1 MWHLLVVLR
10 TQVGVW
16 ILLMTEKR
24 YVCSKMFTDVN
35 IKFPYNCV
43 KNCCKSNDYVS
54 SVDDVLSE
62 DFFLSNPE
70 YIRRKTDMMVHNKL
84 PVKGC
89 DTCINTGEY
98 SLFETW
104 NTWNNEKQNDPSIL
118 SSDLFETYE
127 FVLSSACDL
136 KCVYCHP
143 KDSTSWAKE
152 KGVPPNKGS
161 DKWKQSVIAKLI
173 ESLKTKKFRED
184 QTYTFFF
191 SGGEPTYNTET
202 LEFVNEILKYVP
214 KKNTNICISTN
225 ANTKPKV
232 FQKYLNAVQS
242 DTTVNWIFDCSI
254 DGIGEVCEAI
264 RHGISWSNA
273 IQNIDTLLQ
282 QPNVTVR
289 ISPTVNLY
297 SIPTMSEFVHF
308 FVDLFQKHG
317 KIHNGM
323 FNYNMAQEAGMSPA
337 NLPLEYN
344 AYLDESISYLKSID
358 VSYHAHLENIKN
370 IIGTD
375 YNEYKTV
382 RMAEKFQYFKDKRPE
397 TDWEGLFPH
406 IVKIIGKHD

>member
-1 MWHLLVVLR
+1 MN
-10 TQVGVW
+10 
-16 ILLMTEKR
+16 EKR
-24 YVCSKMFTDVN
+24 YVCSKMFTDLN
-35 IKFPYNCV
+35 IKFPYDCV

-54 SVDDVLSE
+54 SITDVSSD
-62 DFFLSNPE
+62 DFFISNSE
-70 YIRRKTDMMVHNKL
+70 YVRRKTDMSVHNKL

-89 DTCINTGEY
+89 DTCINTGKY

-104 NTWNNEKQNDPSIL
+104 NAWDKKKQDDPSIIT
-118 SSDLFETYE
+118 SDMFETYE

-152 KGVPPNKGS
+152 MGVPQNKGS
-161 DKWKQSVIAKLI
+161 DEWKSAVIEKLI
-173 ESLKTKKFRED
+173 QSLKVKKFED
-184 QTYTFFF
+184 DKLYTFFF
-191 SGGEPTYNTET
+191 SGGEPTYNNET

-225 ANTKPKV
+225 ANTKPRV
-232 FQKYLNAVQS
+232 FQKYLDAVQS
-242 DTTVNWIFDCSI
+242 DRSVNWIFDCSI
-254 DGIGEVCEAI
+254 DGIGDVCEAI
-264 RHGISWSNA
+264 RHGIIWETA
-273 IQNIDTLLQ
+273 IRNIDILLQ

-297 SIPTMSEFVHF
+297 SIPTMSEFVHY

-317 KIHNGM
+317 RLHNSM

-337 NLPLEYN
+337 NLPSDYK
-344 AYLDESISYLKSID
+344 SYLEEPITYLKTLGIF
-358 VSYHAHLENIKN
+358 YHDHLENVRN

-375 YNEYKTV
+375 YNEYKTN

-397 TDWEGLFPH
+397 TDWEELFPH
-406 IVKIIGKHD
+406 IVNIIGKND